1 MSRFQGEASVH
12 RAFIG
17 PSEPGQDTAV
27 LYIKPDGL
35 DWQWLHSPPGRGRE
49 ALACALAAISG
60 GWKLYIAL
68 PDDPTSIV
76 LELVGLAKTPDIP

>member
-1 MSRFQGEASVH
+1 MSRFQGTASVR

-17 PSEPGQDTAV
+17 TDGTAV
-27 LYIKPDGL
+27 LDIKPDGM
-35 DWQWLHSPPGRGRE
+35 DWMWSHSPHGRGRE

-68 PDDPTSIV
+68 PDDPVSIA
-76 LELVGLAKTPDIP
+76 LEIIGLSKTPDIP

>member
-1 MSRFQGEASVH
+1 VSRFQGEASVR

-17 PSEPGQDTAV
+17 SDDAAVAV
-27 LYIKPDGL
+27 LSLKPDGL
-35 DWQWLHSPPGRGRE
+35 DWQWYHSPPGRGRE

-68 PDDPTSIV
+68 PDDPNSIV
-76 LELVGLAKTPDIP
+76 LEIVGLAKTPDRG